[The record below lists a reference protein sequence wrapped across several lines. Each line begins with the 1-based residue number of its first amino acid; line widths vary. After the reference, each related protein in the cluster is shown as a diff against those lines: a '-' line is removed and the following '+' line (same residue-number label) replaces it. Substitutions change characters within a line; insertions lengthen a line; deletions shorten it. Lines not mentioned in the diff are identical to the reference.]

1 MYINIC
7 VILNQPINIEEQE
20 RQCMMFSTIVQAK
33 YLNGLLFQLSLSYNR
48 YEKMTKLTRVTI
60 RIVKENNL
68 RLITMK
74 TICN

>member
-7 VILNQPINIEEQE
+7 VIVNQPINIKEQE
-20 RQCMMFSTIVQAK
+20 RQCMMFSTIVQDK
-33 YLNGLLFQLSLSYNR
+33 YLNGLSFQLYFLYNR

-60 RIVKENNL
+60 RIVKNNNL

-74 TICN
+74 GICN

>member
-1 MYINIC
+1 MYINIY
-7 VILNQPINIEEQE
+7 VIVNQPINIEEQE

-33 YLNGLLFQLSLSYNR
+33 YLNRLLFQLSFSYTR

-60 RIVKENNL
+60 RIVKENNW

-74 TICN
+74 TFCN